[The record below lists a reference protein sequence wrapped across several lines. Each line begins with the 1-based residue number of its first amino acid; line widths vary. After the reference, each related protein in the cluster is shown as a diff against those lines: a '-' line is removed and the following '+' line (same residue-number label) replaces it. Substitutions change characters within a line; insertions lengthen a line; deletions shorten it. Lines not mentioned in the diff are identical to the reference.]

1 MAIVNMRK
9 LHLIAMS
16 YDKDAILN
24 ALQRTGAAEVK
35 LHAET
40 ENTVIP
46 IEDFEG
52 TRTYLA
58 SVENALTVLTSAVEN
73 YQRQN
78 NQKPEKES
86 VFDVTYTEFMSACN
100 YQAEVEETV
109 DTVNALADERNRLK
123 GEMAALRRKKESA
136 EIYASVKEPLS
147 LFGNTQ
153 RTKGRLGC
161 VAASLKEALKTKLK
175 ETELCAFETLAENSE
190 QALLHVSSHA
200 SVALEI
206 DGILSMYG
214 FTDSLFSGEE
224 SGEQIYRGF
233 EREEKRLLN
242 AINENESTMYALKE
256 KIRLLKIY
264 CDYLSFTIEKAQVSE
279 KLRATERTFSLEAY
293 VPETAETVVQ
303 EEIKQATNL
312 VFMDFSEPTEDETPP
327 TLLKNNSLVG
337 NFEGITNSYSVPNYR
352 EFDPNAVMAF
362 FYSLFMGFIIGDMGY
377 GLLMLFV
384 GGYLWWKNLARPT
397 GMSRLAGAF
406 AIGGIFAVIWG
417 ALFNSLFGFSIFS
430 TTIMPDAQTKMW
442 ALVGIKVPAVLVIAM
457 LIGVVQ
463 LFAGYLCKAVQA
475 WRRGQVLDGILD
487 GLTWA
492 VFSVGVAVAI
502 IGLLEITREN
512 GTVITFPASV
522 VTTGAILAGV
532 GLLLAVLTA
541 GRKEKFAGK
550 FTKGFG
556 AAYSV
561 INYASD
567 ILSYARLYGL
577 MLSGAVIA
585 KIIAD
590 YGGDFVISGNVL
602 FAILGIVLLV
612 VGNAFN
618 LVMSLLGAY
627 IHDARLQ
634 YVEFYGRFYEGDG
647 ELFKPLGGE
656 HKYVYLL
663 PTGNGGQAKSETA
676 KK

>member
-9 LHLIAMS
+9 LQLIAMS

-24 ALQRTGAAEVK
+24 ALQRTGAVEVK

-40 ENTVIP
+40 ENTVVP
-46 IEDFEG
+46 IEDAER
-52 TRTYLA
+52 TRSLLA

-73 YQRQN
+73 YQREH

-86 VFDVTYTEFMSACN
+86 VFDVTYTEFMSACE
-100 YQAEVEETV
+100 YQSEVEETV
-109 DTVNALADERNRLK
+109 SVVNDLADERNRLK
-123 GEMAALRRKKESA
+123 GELSTLRRKKEGA
-136 EIYASVKEPLS
+136 QIYAAIKEPLS
-147 LFGNTQ
+147 SFGNTY
-153 RTKGRLGC
+153 RTQGRLGC
-161 VAASLKEALKTKLK
+161 VATAQKENLKAALN
-175 ETELCAFETLAENSE
+175 ETELCAFETLAENGD
-190 QALLHVSSHA
+190 QALLFVSSHV
-200 SVALEI
+200 SVGAEI
-206 DGILSMYG
+206 DGILSTYG
-214 FTDSLFSGEE
+214 FADCPYTGKETGEE
-224 SGEQIYRGF
+224 IYRGL
-233 EREEKRLLN
+233 ELEEKRLLI
-242 AINENESTMYALKE
+242 ALNENVATMYAMKD
-256 KIRLLKIY
+256 KTRLLKIY

-279 KLRATERTFSLEAY
+279 KLRATERTFLLEAY
-293 VPETAETVVQ
+293 VPETAETLVQ
-303 EEIKQATNL
+303 EEIKQATGL
-312 VFMDFSEPTEDETPP
+312 AFIEFTQPTDEETPP

-352 EFDPNAVMAF
+352 EFDPNAIMAF
-362 FYSLFMGFIIGDMGY
+362 FYSLFMGFIIGDIGY
-377 GLLMLFV
+377 GLLMVFG
-384 GGYLWWKNLARPT
+384 GGYLWWKNRARPT

-430 TTIMPDAQTKMW
+430 TTIMPDAQEKMW
-442 ALVGIKVPAVLVIAM
+442 ALVGIKVPAVLIIAM
-457 LIGVVQ
+457 LIGIVQ
-463 LFAGYLCKAVQA
+463 LFTGYVCKAVQA
-475 WRRGQVLDGILD
+475 WRRGQIADGIFD

-492 VFSVGVAVAI
+492 VFSVGVALAI
-502 IGLLEITREN
+502 IGLLEITRDN
-512 GTVITFPASV
+512 GTVISFPASL
-522 VTTGAILAGV
+522 VTTGGILAGV

-590 YGGDFVISGNVL
+590 YGGGFVVSGNVL
-602 FAILGIVLLV
+602 FIILGIVLLV

-618 LVMSLLGAY
+618 LVMNLLGAY

-663 PTGNGGQAKSETA
+663 PTGNGGQAKSEAA